1 MRDAKWSLC
10 LTRRRTP
17 VPLGRESDGFPYAF
31 GGRSLV
37 VVVRC
42 GRARGLFLGRE
53 SRSLSPWLVAAAA
66 GAEGEHKRVP
76 NTNEAKG
83 QPSLVNSFLSAI

>member
-1 MRDAKWSLC
+1 
-10 LTRRRTP
+10 
-17 VPLGRESDGFPYAF
+17 
-31 GGRSLV
+31 
-37 VVVRC
+37 VVRC